1 MNNEPKKILIVE
13 DDEIMLK
20 VLSDKLKL
28 EGFAV
33 AEARDGVEG
42 FDKALEEHPDLVL
55 LDIILPK
62 MDGLTMFKKLRADK
76 RWENAPV
83 IILTVL
89 SEAEKVAEALENGAF
104 TYLVK
109 MDIQIED
116 VVKKVKEK
124 LRM

>member
-13 DDEIMLK
+13 DDETMLK

-33 AEARDGVEG
+33 TEARDGIEG
-42 FDKALEEHPDLVL
+42 FDKALEERPDLIL

-76 RWENAPV
+76 RWKNAPV

-109 MDIQIED
+109 LDIQIED
-116 VVKKVKEK
+116 VVKKVRDT
-124 LRM
+124 LGV

>member
-33 AEARDGVEG
+33 TEARDGIEG
-42 FDKALEEHPDLVL
+42 FDKALEERPDLIL

-62 MDGLTMFKKLRADK
+62 MDGLTIIKKLRADK
-76 RWENAPV
+76 RWKNAPV

-109 MDIQIED
+109 LDIQIED
-116 VVKKVKEK
+116 VVKKVRDT
-124 LRM
+124 LGV